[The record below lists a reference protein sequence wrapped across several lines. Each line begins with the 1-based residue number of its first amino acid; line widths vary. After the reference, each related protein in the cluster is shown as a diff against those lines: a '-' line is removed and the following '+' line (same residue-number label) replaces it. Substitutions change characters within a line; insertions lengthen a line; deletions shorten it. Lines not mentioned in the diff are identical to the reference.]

1 MRLSLLSP
9 RRAPTRSRRR
19 PTIGRRIDQAS
30 RLSATLFATLLLS
43 PLGPTPASAQPVR
56 TLDLLTTSPTDG
68 ELRRVHGSVGNGSF
82 GVPVA
87 GTLDCDGDGAR
98 DYAMA
103 SMLADPLGREN
114 AGEIYL
120 VFGDGTTGGT
130 LDTASPQASILRIY
144 GAGTRETAGSEL
156 WMDDVTGD
164 GLGDLLI
171 ARQNFRPD
179 GPRPGAG
186 ALTIVVGGPELRT
199 LAASLTPLD
208 LSAPDPS
215 VTLTTFVGAEA
226 IDRLGIWMRTGDVTG
241 DGIADIVVG
250 ADQEDSPG
258 ESDNGAAYV
267 IRGGAALATAGTID
281 LADFG
286 STALAG
292 HIAKI
297 EPPAGSQEYH
307 MGATCQ
313 IADLDGNLRAEV
325 LVAAALNRAG
335 ASIRAE
341 DAPSGSAHGAGGAL
355 DGEVYIAWDDN
366 FTGNPWPAGY
376 TFAIDS
382 APGTMTT
389 IRGGSLNISF
399 GEELLGGLDYDAD
412 ALADLFVGDIIGD
425 WSASRA
431 QSGSGHILYDAAG
444 LAGLDFDLD
453 APPPGVSMTTFLGGG
468 TGDIAAD
475 TALHGDFDGD
485 GIDDLAFSSPHGD
498 PIGRPNAGTV
508 HVFLGRPGGFPA
520 LIDLA
525 PGALPSPA
533 AVEIV
538 QIYGAFGD
546 DGTDAGD
553 TLAYSAAAGDVDADG
568 RVDLIINEMLGNG
581 TTPGAEDTGNM
592 IIISGDLIA
601 GNDDSPG
608 CPPQPL
614 ADCFIST
621 AKKSRVRVT
630 DRSTD
635 SRDRFLWRWKN
646 GEATTL
652 ADIGEAPS
660 AGSTGYRVCV
670 YDDSES
676 SQPLTDA
683 ALPAGGTCG
692 AKPCWKAAGG
702 GYRFK
707 DSSGRHSGIRRACL
721 RSGTAGRSR
730 TWIKANGSAF
740 TSPGPPAHLPLTLQ
754 LVVTDTTGTRCWQ
767 TVFSEAGKNEP
778 GRLRARGP

>member
-1 MRLSLLSP
+1 MRLPLPSS
-9 RRAPTRSRRR
+9 RCAPTRSPGLPAVGHRV
-19 PTIGRRIDQAS
+19 GRAS
-30 RLSATLFATLLLS
+30 PLFATLLAALILS
-43 PLGPTPASAQPVR
+43 PYGAAPASAQPIR
-56 TLDLLTTSPTDG
+56 TLDLSTISPTDG
-68 ELRRVHGSVGNGSF
+68 ELRRVHGSVGNGAF

-130 LDTASPQASILRIY
+130 LDTADTQASILRIY

-199 LAASLTPLD
+199 LAAALTQLD

-215 VTLTTFVGAEA
+215 VTLITFVGAEA
-226 IDRLGIWMRTGDVTG
+226 VDRLGIWMRTGDVTG

-250 ADQEDSPG
+250 ADQEDAAG

-267 IRGGAALATAGTID
+267 IRGGASLATARTID

-286 STALAG
+286 STPLAG

-297 EPPAGSQEYH
+297 EPPAGSHEYH

-382 APGTMTT
+382 APGTVTT
-389 IRGGSLNISF
+389 IRGGSLNVSF
-399 GEELLGGLDYDAD
+399 GEEILRGLDYAAD
-412 ALADLFVGDIIGD
+412 PLPDLFVGD
-425 WSASRA
+425 
-431 QSGSGHILYDAAG
+431 
-444 LAGLDFDLD
+444 
-453 APPPGVSMTTFLGGG
+453 
-468 TGDIAAD
+468 
-475 TALHGDFDGD
+475 
-485 GIDDLAFSSPHGD
+485 
-498 PIGRPNAGTV
+498 
-508 HVFLGRPGGFPA
+508 
-520 LIDLA
+520 
-525 PGALPSPA
+525 
-533 AVEIV
+533 
-538 QIYGAFGD
+538 
-546 DGTDAGD
+546 
-553 TLAYSAAAGDVDADG
+553 
-568 RVDLIINEMLGNG
+568 
-581 TTPGAEDTGNM
+581 
-592 IIISGDLIA
+592 
-601 GNDDSPG
+601 
-608 CPPQPL
+608 
-614 ADCFIST
+614 
-621 AKKSRVRVT
+621 
-630 DRSTD
+630 
-635 SRDRFLWRWKN
+635 
-646 GEATTL
+646 
-652 ADIGEAPS
+652 
-660 AGSTGYRVCV
+660 
-670 YDDSES
+670 
-676 SQPLTDA
+676 
-683 ALPAGGTCG
+683 
-692 AKPCWKAAGG
+692 
-702 GYRFK
+702 
-707 DSSGRHSGIRRACL
+707 
-721 RSGTAGRSR
+721 
-730 TWIKANGSAF
+730 
-740 TSPGPPAHLPLTLQ
+740 
-754 LVVTDTTGTRCWQ
+754 
-767 TVFSEAGKNEP
+767 
-778 GRLRARGP
+778 